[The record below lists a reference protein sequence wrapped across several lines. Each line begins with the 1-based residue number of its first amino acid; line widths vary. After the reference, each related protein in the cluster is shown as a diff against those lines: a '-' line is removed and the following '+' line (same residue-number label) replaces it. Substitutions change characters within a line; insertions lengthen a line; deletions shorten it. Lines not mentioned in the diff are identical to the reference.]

1 MKVKLVIA
9 LIVSVLMPFTS
20 AIALDG
26 NVTDKSKVCMMQ
38 DSIMQTPG
46 IPIEHAGKTYY
57 GCCSMCSGKI
67 KSDPEKYTKAIDP
80 ISGKKVDK
88 ALAYIYNLEGRAIY
102 FESEANRNAFK
113 NSQSASLGS

>member
-9 LIVSVLMPFTS
+9 LIVSVLMPFS
-20 AIALDG
+20 LAIALDG

-38 DSIMQTPG
+38 DSIMETPG

-67 KSDPEKYTKAIDP
+67 KSDPERYTKALDP
-80 ISGKKVDK
+80 VSSKMVDK
-88 ALAYIYNLEGRAIY
+88 ALAFIYNDNGRALY
-102 FESEANRNAFK
+102 FESEANRSAFVK
-113 NSQSASLGS
+113 NL